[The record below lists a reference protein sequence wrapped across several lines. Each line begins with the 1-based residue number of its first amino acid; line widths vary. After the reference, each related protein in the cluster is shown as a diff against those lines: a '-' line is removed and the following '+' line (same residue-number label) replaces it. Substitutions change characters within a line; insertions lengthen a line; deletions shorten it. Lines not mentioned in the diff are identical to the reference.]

1 MLVVLGGS
9 IRRDVVV
16 RGGGSL
22 VELVK
27 LLGC

>member
-1 MLVVLGGS
+1 MLVVLRGS

-16 RGGGSL
+16 GGGGSL